1 MRRIGWI
8 FVAVSLAAQAQ
19 VTSETL
25 TKAQQD
31 PNSWLSYGKNYFGW
45 RYSPLTQIT
54 TSNVAQ
60 LAPAWILPT
69 IPGSN
74 ETTPLVVGDMMYITG
89 SSNNAWAIDLLTGK
103 KVWSYSEYVPSGLGL
118 CCGTVNRGFAI
129 LGDRLFKVNI
139 QSTLVA
145 LEAKSGKVLW

>member
-1 MRRIGWI
+1 MRKIVW
-8 FVAVSLAAQAQ
+8 VLAAVSMAAQAQ
-19 VTSETL
+19 VTSEAL
-25 TKAQQD
+25 AKAQQD

-69 IPGSN
+69 IPGNN
-74 ETTPLVVGDMMYITG
+74 ETTPLVAGDMMYITG
-89 SSNNAWAIDLLTGK
+89 SSNNAWAIDLLTGR
-103 KVWSYSEYVPSGLGL
+103 KVWSYSEYVPTGLGL
-118 CCGTVNRGFAI
+118 CCGQVNRGLAM

-139 QSTLVA
+139 KFTLV
-145 LEAKSGKVLW
+145 